1 MKSIGVILLF
11 AAAVFAADP
20 PAGVTRTQH
29 LDFPQGGT
37 LKMVNSSGE
46 LMIEAWDQPGI
57 EIVTTKSVK
66 PGSDGREFDRVK
78 IAAERKDN
86 DVVVTTT
93 MPAHSRFLRLFE
105 GKTDYDVEYHIRLPR
120 TAKLD
125 ISHDMGEVHILG
137 VTGEIQA
144 TANMGLISVQLPQDG
159 AYSIDAKSKLGSVI
173 SDFEGSGKRERMFG
187 RGFAAAPSGATQKL
201 RLRIG
206 YGDVMVLKLSAPKTP
221 LS

>member
-1 MKSIGVILLF
+1 MRSIGVILLF
-11 AAAVFAADP
+11 AAAVFAAP
-20 PAGVTRTQH
+20 PAALTETQH

-46 LMIEAWDQPGI
+46 LVIEAWDQPGI

-78 IAAERKDN
+78 INAERKDN

-105 GKTDYDVEYHIRLPR
+105 GKSDYDVEYQIRLPR
-120 TAKLD
+120 TAKLE

-137 VTGEIQA
+137 VTGEIHA
-144 TANMGLISVQLPQDG
+144 SAGMGLISVQLPQEG
-159 AYSIDAKSKLGSVI
+159 SYSIDAKSKLGSVI
-173 SDFEGSGKRERMFG
+173 SDFEGSGKRERLFG
-187 RGFAAAPSGATQKL
+187 REFAAGPSGATQKL
-201 RLRIG
+201 RLSIG